1 MRRNIRKDRLTNMD
15 RLKEVATAL
24 LFQEPVQC
32 ETIGFVVY
40 HPFTN
45 SNMVAIHDKET
56 GETKIIDII
65 NDVDGRRL
73 WMIEIR
79 SMIEKATEP
88 YHIIMLM
95 NKPYYFAFIKFA
107 HYYMSN
113 KDLAQILSHAWVC
126 VEYSNDD
133 KNLRPNELIHLFE
146 SLPMDLLMTE
156 EDKQLWDTLPETI
169 MIFRGVNKH
178 NESSVGTALS
188 WTLNPETA
196 KWFANRF
203 DDKHEGKVYCQTVNK
218 SDVLAF
224 FNTRNEM
231 EVIIRPTGK
240 ELLYRE
246 PGTLT

>member
-133 KNLRPNELIHLFE
+133 KNLSPIEMIRLLE

-156 EDKQLWDTLPETI
+156 EDKQLWDKLPDTL
-169 MIFRGVNKH
+169 MIFRGVTPY
-178 NESSVGTALS
+178 NEKNVQKALS
-188 WTLNPETA
+188 WTVNPETA
-196 KWFANRF
+196 RWFASRF
-203 DDKHEGKVYCQTVNK
+203 NSDGSGKIYCQTVRK

-224 FNTRNEM
+224 FNTRNES
-231 EVIIRPTGK
+231 EVLIKPTGNAK
-240 ELLYRE
+240 IYVEN
-246 PGTLT
+246 